1 MRTLKSE
8 VRIIILFLLISMK
21 LKMNKFFILFLAF
34 LLLGGIIAQGT
45 NPPSEGQTINS
56 GERID
61 ISSYFGSEKGNVF
74 VEGMSEGQKVKVDIV
89 DGKASVSSFGD
100 FKVEFINEQRTYEGF
115 QEKEVGE
122 NKLVFKDRELTD
134 GTSFKSDGGKDGE
147 GQGREIDVKGYKL
160 RLKEGDEVNIQNGI
174 TEVLT
179 DKGISRPEKIREVEE
194 TPEFKFKSDKEVPI
208 EGEDVNF
215 EGSLRSRGEDFYHKK
230 GESLS
235 YDGVGFVNSERG
247 QNEETFIGNSDK
259 IPEGFDSYVIVDKKS
274 KQIKAGSKNAL
285 PGPVLNFQEGN
296 VYFTQWEKSD
306 HFAVQAF
313 GNSEIS
319 ISNRDSEGLVPEV
332 ITKGQ
337 FAINEDDKGI
347 FRDDSGK
354 IYFRKSGAII
364 QSVGNTKDTTTVPI
378 ELIPYDSNGELV
390 GKESYAKLMISN
402 NNEYVSASLK
412 SQFAQMD
419 DYTYDGTDIKRTVSS
434 RLSYNYLT
442 EQDQIRLLQLPIE
455 KREEYL
461 KRIESGELK
470 AENQKQWIDEE
481 HKNLQSNEE
490 NIEKINWQI
499 GDKGSAGS
507 SERAEGAGNLQQSIM
522 ASSVRVHFSE
532 SDGSGTII
540 GERDGKAYILS
551 VAHGFEGS
559 GKTPVEIDIFDNSL
573 KQNRKI
579 PGRVLKID
587 WEKDLSII
595 EIDSPGKVSP
605 AKIAPKGFKSRVGD
619 SVITS
624 GCSHGDD
631 CSLQDSRILSLQNVN
646 YGRQDMYLH
655 GNIQISAPTPFGR
668 SGGGAFSTQ
677 GFLIGV
683 TGGGDHQY
691 TPSGPVVGN
700 RGIYV
705 DTEAIHNFLD
715 ENGFSWLYNLIIS
728 LLKLNLNLVLYIK
741 IQYIY

>member
-1 MRTLKSE
+1 MK
-8 VRIIILFLLISMK
+8 IKIILFFVMIFLISG
-21 LKMNKFFILFLAF
+21 A
-34 LLLGGIIAQGT
+34 IAQESGQNSASFEQT
-45 NPPSEGQTINS
+45 KEIGNYFGLDKNRVTVESLTEGSDVSFKTE
-56 GERID
+56 GER
-61 ISSYFGSEKGNVF
+61 
-74 VEGMSEGQKVKVDIV
+74 
-89 DGKASVSSFGD
+89 
-100 FKVEFINEQRTYEGF
+100 VEFSGAGNYKVRFLDESGGEQRTYEGF

-522 ASSVRVHFSE
+522 ASSVRIKVGIQKGPGVTE
-532 SDGSGTII
+532 NDIGSGTII
-540 GERDGKAYILS
+540 GTKNGEALILTCG
-551 VAHGFEGS
+551 HMFEGNYKK
-559 GKTPVEIDIFDNSL
+559 GKISVDIFDKRLN
-573 KQNRKI
+573 KNRAIEGKLLELDYNNADRDLALISI
-579 PGRVLKID
+579 PLNEIGRV
-587 WEKDLSII
+587 
-595 EIDSPGKVSP
+595 SPSKVASGLNQ
-605 AKIAPKGFKSRVGD
+605 KVGD
-619 SVITS
+619 NIITA
-624 GCSHGDD
+624 GCSLGQD
-631 CSLQDSRILSLQNVN
+631 CTLEEGRITTI
-646 YGRQDMYLH
+646 DPYL
-655 GNIQISAPTPFGR
+655 GKSAYDVSAFTIQGR
-668 SGGGAFSTQ
+668 SGGGMFDRNGKVIGVCGASTDPGNKEAGGIYAGLKYIQ
-677 GFLIGV
+677 EFLQGSGYGFL
-683 TGGGDHQY
+683 
-691 TPSGPVVGN
+691 
-700 RGIYV
+700 
-705 DTEAIHNFLD
+705 L
-715 ENGFSWLYNLIIS
+715 ENNIQALYLLI
-728 LLKLNLNLVLYIK
+728 K
-741 IQYIY
+741 